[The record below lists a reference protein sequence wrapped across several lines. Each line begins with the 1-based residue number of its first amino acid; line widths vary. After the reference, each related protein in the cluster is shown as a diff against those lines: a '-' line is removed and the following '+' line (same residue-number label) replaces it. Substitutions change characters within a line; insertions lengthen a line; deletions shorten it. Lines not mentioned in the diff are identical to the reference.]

1 MEKNC
6 TSIVWFRR
14 DLRIE
19 DNPALAAAA
28 RDGKLLPVFI
38 WCPKEEGQY
47 YPGRVSRWW
56 LKQSLIHLQHSLK
69 SLGAELV
76 LIKAESTLSA
86 LLDCISA
93 VGATKVVYN
102 HLYGMFLPSLM
113 SFFANY
119 YILCGVSGNHPISL
133 VRDHSIKQKLVELG
147 INVQSYNGELLFE
160 PWEVYDDNERA
171 FTTFKAY
178 WDKSLNMEREH
189 VAHLPPWRLVPAEGK
204 VENTPIEALGLEN
217 ESEKSSNALLGRG
230 WSPGW
235 SNADK
240 AFTELIQHHLLNYS
254 KDRLRVGGNS
264 TSLLSPYLH
273 FGELSVR
280 KVFQCV
286 RMKQVVWKNE
296 QNSVG
301 EESATLFLKSV
312 GLREYSRYICF
323 NFPFTHERSLLSS
336 LKHFP
341 WDVNQ
346 AHFKAWRQ
354 GRTGYPLVDAGMR
367 ELWATGWIHNRIRV
381 IVSSFF
387 VKFLRLPWQWGM
399 KYFWDTLLD
408 ADLES
413 DIIGWQYI
421 SGSLPD
427 GHELERMDSPQIQG
441 FNFDPEGE
449 YVRQWLPELARM
461 PTEWIHHP
469 WDAPLTVLKSAGVDL
484 GINYPKPII
493 DIDLARDRL
502 TEAIAIMR
510 QNEATSN
517 AANTNGTDE
526 VVFDNAD
533 TNEENLAVVKKNTL
547 CSSSRDQRVP
557 SMQNSKNGIQN
568 KKRLKL
574 REDDRLLK
582 DCKNGD
588 EVSKMDDDLCS
599 TAESSSTKKQM
610 TNSRNSVC
618 VPQNCSSM
626 SSDAPYQVCGSSDV
640 KYRWQEEIGTE
651 EMSSKNG
658 KMEQLKNLFL
668 VLSFCK

>member
-69 SLGAELV
+69 SLGAEFSV
-76 LIKAESTLSA
+76 TFNCSTL
-86 LLDCISA
+86 D
-93 VGATKVVYN
+93 
-102 HLYGMFLPSLM
+102 SL
-113 SFFANY
+113 SSLAD
-119 YILCGVSGNHPISL
+119 PISL

-240 AFTELIQHHLLNYS
+240 AFTEFIQHHLLNYS

-367 ELWATGWIHNRIRV
+367 ELWATGWIHNRIR
-381 IVSSFF
+381 
-387 VKFLRLPWQWGM
+387 WGM

-427 GHELERMDSPQIQG
+427 GHELERMDSP
-441 FNFDPEGE
+441 
-449 YVRQWLPELARM
+449 QWLPELARM

-493 DIDLARDRL
+493 DIYLARDRL

-526 VVFDNAD
+526 VVFDNAILMKKTWQLIVLD
-533 TNEENLAVVKKNTL
+533 VAVGRTISGFAV
-547 CSSSRDQRVP
+547 
-557 SMQNSKNGIQN
+557 
-568 KKRLKL
+568 L
-574 REDDRLLK
+574 R
-582 DCKNGD
+582 
-588 EVSKMDDDLCS
+588 
-599 TAESSSTKKQM
+599 
-610 TNSRNSVC
+610 
-618 VPQNCSSM
+618 
-626 SSDAPYQVCGSSDV
+626 DV

-658 KMEQLKNLFL
+658 ATNMQISANQILHEEKSSSFNL
-668 VLSFCK
+668 

>member
-69 SLGAELV
+69 SLGTELV

-102 HLYGMFLPSLM
+102 HLYD
-113 SFFANY
+113 
-119 YILCGVSGNHPISL
+119 PISL

-240 AFTELIQHHLLNYS
+240 AFTEFIQHHLLNYS

-312 GLREYSRYICF
+312 GLESILATYVLIF
-323 NFPFTHERSLLSS
+323 HLLTRGRFSS

-533 TNEENLAVVKKNTL
+533 TNEENLAVGTVHAKFEK
-547 CSSSRDQRVP
+547 R
-557 SMQNSKNGIQN
+557 IQN
-568 KKRLKL
+568 KKRLKS

-618 VPQNCSSM
+618 VPQNCSLM
-626 SSDAPYQVCGSSDV
+626 SPDAPYQVCGSSDV